1 MNIHQLLGPSG
12 YENSGKHTKA
22 AGNISRGTASAD
34 LETQKDGI
42 HKVSQGSTPV
52 PRKDLEGTVFGQT
65 AGNTKADALA
75 DKQTRLNQDSHQYKD
90 LTDSEKQMINEL
102 RIRDREVRA
111 HEQAHKA
118 VAGNLAGPVQYSFQT
133 GPDGKKYA
141 IGGEV
146 DIDTSSV
153 PGNPEATA
161 RKAEQIIRAAYAAA
175 EPSPQDRRVA
185 AAAQQMLVQA
195 RQELR
200 NEEITE
206 RAYEQEMRAERA
218 KEAREKAEEEVYE
231 VLKPE
236 EQVDFFENANLIE
249 AGGAEVID
257 LIQAGNET
265 RKADLPDIFSDSVL
279 AFEGSSAV
287 IEQFLATQ
295 EMVSIDGFMNA
306 GGRMDIYA

>member
-1 MNIHQLLGPSG
+1 MNIHQLLGPAHLGSG
-12 YENSGKHTKA
+12 APKDVARN
-22 AGNISRGTASAD
+22 AGSFGAVVAD
-34 LETQKDGI
+34 DNETSVKNG
-42 HKVSQGSTPV
+42 V
-52 PRKDLEGTVFGQT
+52 PRLDIEGEGGETNKLQRQQTKLE
-65 AGNTKADALA
+65 
-75 DKQTRLNQDSHQYKD
+75 QDSHQYKD
-90 LTDSEKQMINEL
+90 LTDSEKRMISEL

-111 HEQAHKA
+111 HEQAHKV
-118 VAGNLAGPVQYSFQT
+118 VAGNLAGPVQYSYQT

-161 RKAEQIIRAAYAAA
+161 QKAEQIIRAAYAAA
-175 EPSPQDRRVA
+175 DPSPQDRRVA

-195 RQELR
+195 RQDLR
-200 NEEITE
+200 SQEIND
-206 RAYEQEMRAERA
+206 RAHKQEMRAERA
-218 KEAREKAEEEVYE
+218 KEAREKAEEEIQE
-231 VLKPE
+231 VVENAEP
-236 EQVDFFENANLIE
+236 VDIFETANLIE

-257 LIQAGNET
+257 LIQQGNEA

-295 EMVSIDGFMNA
+295 EMVSIDGFMSV
-306 GGRMDIYA
+306 GGRMDLYV